1 MASSRYPTMPV
12 EPRTVIDPK
21 ASTGNVAYMME
32 ANLQEIRPRP
42 RQDGTF
48 SPSHRGQYDPRRP
61 LENYSLDPQPK
72 FYRYPG
78 HGAAATSNYTIR
90 PRSNTTQET
99 RRPLSLIIPSSTSR
113 PSGASDYER
122 PYAPR
127 YPGYYTND
135 DSDRF
140 LSPASSR
147 PRRRT
152 FSPSIRAGRLVPVNK
167 ERSPHGERGGYMTTG
182 GRSRRVYPLSS
193 SGPRPQDIDINDAY
207 SYTNLK
213 EEFLGD
219 TSKHARHP
227 DTRSQK
233 PRPVSLTG
241 LEEYVPQAWR
251 EYRHEIRPSASKG
264 QDKLRRDDDPKD
276 RNNASGNEASRAPE
290 SHRRHTSKRTPVSL
304 HQERDRPS
312 YRDSQDS
319 SRDEQKYRSY
329 PDDDDVFTIPH
340 IRHPSP
346 RGPRRDSFGHRI
358 VNDQKVGR
366 SDSESSHMLHGG
378 LATAGLA
385 SGYSLEQPDRG
396 ADREAD
402 PRRSHR
408 KARERRSPVY
418 DTGSETDESESDEST
433 RPRHFRASLRPKE
446 SLANAKSTARRDPR
460 PSERGKEDA
469 ENQKQKS
476 LISSQKG
483 SPDLNQKNDSGTPA
497 PKGILKQPTEKFP
510 EDNNTVREGVAPL
523 KDSNK
528 KGIPPGARWTKIS
541 REYVS
546 PAALVGK
553 ERFEVRPGFV
563 IVLRVLTRAE
573 IQEYANRSVE
583 IRTENYR
590 RHQREK
596 DTNDSRRYSRN
607 RDSTDSDDEGEDE
620 RDDRSRRKPAGSP
633 DSRRQN
639 TSLHS

>member
-1 MASSRYPTMPV
+1 
-12 EPRTVIDPK
+12 
-21 ASTGNVAYMME
+21 
-32 ANLQEIRPRP
+32 
-42 RQDGTF
+42 
-48 SPSHRGQYDPRRP
+48 
-61 LENYSLDPQPK
+61 
-72 FYRYPG
+72 
-78 HGAAATSNYTIR
+78 
-90 PRSNTTQET
+90 
-99 RRPLSLIIPSSTSR
+99 
-113 PSGASDYER
+113 
-122 PYAPR
+122 
-127 YPGYYTND
+127 
-135 DSDRF
+135 
-140 LSPASSR
+140 
-147 PRRRT
+147 
-152 FSPSIRAGRLVPVNK
+152 
-167 ERSPHGERGGYMTTG
+167 MTTG
-182 GRSRRVYPLSS
+182 ARSRRCTPCPHP
-193 SGPRPQDIDINDAY
+193 GPRPQDIDINDAY